1 MASVSRL
8 NYRLFPNFD
17 FICINK
23 AERDAVQGIEQR
35 EGLDYSAMSDHEGFR
50 IRDGYTTNNLSRISL

>member
-8 NYRLFPNFD
+8 NYRLFPNFA

-23 AERDAVQGIEQR
+23 AERDVVQGIEQR
-35 EGLDYSAMSDHEGFR
+35 EGLDYSAMSDHEVFR
-50 IRDGYTTNNLSRISL
+50 IRDGYTTNNSSRISL